1 MSETAV
7 LPMEPRNLNTWEEFE
22 KELSDIRAEY
32 DQSHAKFSS
41 SSSLLFRGH
50 EKSCWLLSTT
60 LDRKRERMLFK
71 DYYRVIA
78 NIRPQI
84 ETLTD
89 KEWSIPSYV
98 EVENAVKEYDK
109 FSGDLLFGRCPGYA
123 YMAYLRHHGFPSP
136 LLDWTRSPYIAA
148 FFAFNKATEDS
159 NSRVSIYVFG
169 ETSPVSGSDQPGLY
183 RYGPYVSTHRRHV
196 LQQSEYTLCARF
208 SSEWFFEKYDTIF
221 DPGRHQRGLCWKITL
236 PTTERTKV
244 LRMLDRYNLN
254 AFSLF
259 GSEDSMMDMLAVRE
273 FDF

>member
-1 MSETAV
+1 
-7 LPMEPRNLNTWEEFE
+7 MEERNLNTWEEFE

-32 DQSHAKFSS
+32 DRSDAKFSS
-41 SSSLLFRGH
+41 SSSLLFRGQ

-60 LDRKRERMLFK
+60 LDRKREQMLFK
-71 DYYRVIA
+71 DYYRTIG

-89 KEWSIPSYV
+89 KEWSIPSYA

-109 FSGDLLFGRCPGYA
+109 FSGTLLFGECPGYD

-136 LLDWTRSPYIAA
+136 LLDWTRSPYVAA

-169 ETSPVSGSDQPGLY
+169 ETSRSLGNGMPVLY
-183 RYGPYVSTHRRHV
+183 LQGPYVRTHRRHV
-196 LQQSEYTLCARF
+196 LQQSEYTLCCF
-208 SSEWFFEKYDTIF
+208 FDDKWFFDSYNTIF
-221 DPGRHQRGLCWKITL
+221 DPGRHQQGLCWKITL
-236 PTTERTKV
+236 PATERTKV
-244 LRMLDRYNLN
+244 LGLLDEYNLN

-259 GSEDSMMDMLAVRE
+259 ESEDSMMEMLAVRE
-273 FDF
+273 FDFKKRPL

>member
-1 MSETAV
+1 
-7 LPMEPRNLNTWEEFE
+7 
-22 KELSDIRAEY
+22 
-32 DQSHAKFSS
+32 
-41 SSSLLFRGH
+41 
-50 EKSCWLLSTT
+50 
-60 LDRKRERMLFK
+60 MLFK
-71 DYYRVIA
+71 DYYRVIG

-89 KEWSIPSYV
+89 KEWLIHSYA

-109 FSGDLLFGRCPGYA
+109 FSGELLFGRCPGYP

-136 LLDWTRSPYIAA
+136 LLDWTRSPYVAA

-183 RYGPYVSTHRRHV
+183 RYGPYVRTHRRHV
-196 LQQSEYTLCARF
+196 LQQSEYTLCVRF
-208 SSEWFFEKYDTIF
+208 SSEWLFEKYDTIF

-236 PTTERTKV
+236 PATERTKV
-244 LRMLDRYNLN
+244 LRSLDEHNLN

-259 GSEDSMMDMLAVRE
+259 ESEDGMMEMLAVRE
-273 FDF
+273 FDFKKRPL